1 MAGRIEA
8 ETLREL
14 LDAQQPVTGLD
25 IRSQTASLTATHT
38 PSHTNES
45 TSYVL
50 NETAVFAGDT
60 LLTNGVGRPDLQA
73 TPEAARRRA
82 CALFASLRRLREL
95 RSEIIVLPVHTSEP
109 IAFDERAV
117 AARLADVGAWL
128 SGWIASE
135 SAFVD
140 RVTSNL
146 PLTPPNFV
154 RIAELK
160 WGR

>member
-8 ETLREL
+8 ETLRES

-109 IAFDERAV
+109 IAFDERAEPH
-117 AARLADVGAWL
+117 GWL
-128 SGWIASE
+128 TWAPGYPDGSRRSRRSWTVSRRTFRSRRRTSSAS
-135 SAFVD
+135 
-140 RVTSNL
+140 SN
-146 PLTPPNFV
+146 
-154 RIAELK
+154 
-160 WGR
+160 

>member
-82 CALFASLRRLREL
+82 CALFASLRVRLVAGARDGFSPRGDETPEQILKRRYAKGEIEREEYQRRLEDL
-95 RSEIIVLPVHTSEP
+95 R
-109 IAFDERAV
+109 R
-117 AARLADVGAWL
+117 
-128 SGWIASE
+128 
-135 SAFVD
+135 
-140 RVTSNL
+140 
-146 PLTPPNFV
+146 
-154 RIAELK
+154 
-160 WGR
+160 